1 MAIGLVMLWLILLVM
16 EVALGGL
23 IHLLLLA
30 ALGVMLYGPLAEG
43 RS

>member
-1 MAIGLVMLWLILLVM
+1 MLWLIALVM
-16 EVALGGL
+16 GISLGGL

-30 ALGVMLYGPLAEG
+30 ALGVTLYGPLVTG